1 MEPLTAFLIYKGVET
16 GFNLYTNAQQ
26 NALTA
31 QNYEAQAAELIRAG
45 KENYIFSMQEAKLIR
60 RVAAENARQVE
71 FAGMTALAQEEIAG
85 KARQGRIRSRAGAS
99 GASVNVG
106 TPAQVQISQEF
117 QNQYNQRM
125 IDYNTKYEAARTRL
139 QGQLQADMKEKQA
152 QINYRQAVG
161 QAGTLRGAAG
171 QTRGSRDQSLLGTLF
186 QGLGEGIQG
195 FGMFKRQTPTETKP

>member
-1 MEPLTAFLIYKGVET
+1 MSLVAAFLAYKGVET
-16 GFNLYTNAQQ
+16 AFNLYTTAQQ

-31 QNYEAQAAELIRAG
+31 QNYEAQAAELLRAG
-45 KENYIFSMQEAKLIR
+45 KENYLFSMEEAQLIR

-85 KARQGRIRSRAGAS
+85 KARIGRIRARAGAS

-106 TPAQVQISQEF
+106 TPANVQISQEF

-152 QINYRQAVG
+152 AINLRQAQG
-161 QAGTLRGAAG
+161 QAGVLRGAAG
-171 QTRGSRDQSLLGTLF
+171 ATRGSRDQSLLGTLF
-186 QGLGEGIQG
+186 QGVGSGIMG
-195 FGMFKRQTPTETKP
+195 YGMFK

>member
-1 MEPLTAFLIYKGVET
+1 MSLVAAFLAYKGVET
-16 GFNLYTNAQQ
+16 AFNLYTTAQQ

-31 QNYEAQAAELIRAG
+31 QNYEAQAAELLRAG
-45 KENYIFSMQEAKLIR
+45 KENYLFSLEEAQLIR

-85 KARQGRIRSRAGAS
+85 KARIGRIRARAGAS

-106 TPAQVQISQEF
+106 TPANVQISQEF
-117 QNQYNQRM
+117 QNAYNQRM

-152 QINYRQAVG
+152 AINLRQAQG
-161 QAGTLRGAAG
+161 QAGVLRGAAG
-171 QTRGSRDQSLLGTLF
+171 ATRGSRDQSLLGTLF
-186 QGLGEGIQG
+186 QGVGSGIMG
-195 FGMFKRQTPTETKP
+195 YGMFK

>member
-1 MEPLTAFLIYKGVET
+1 MEALTAFLIYKGVET
-16 GFNLYTNAQQ
+16 GFNLYTQAQQ
-26 NALTA
+26 NAIQA

-152 QINYRQAVG
+152 AINYRQAVG
-161 QAGTLRGAAG
+161 QAGVLQGAAG

-186 QGLGEGIQG
+186 QGLGGAIQG
-195 FGMFKRQTPTETKP
+195 YGIFKKP

>member
-1 MEPLTAFLIYKGVET
+1 MSLVAAFLAYKGVET
-16 GFNLYTNAQQ
+16 AFNLYTTAQQ

-31 QNYEAQAAELIRAG
+31 QNYEAQAAELLRAG
-45 KENYIFSMQEAKLIR
+45 KENYLFSMEEAQLIR

-85 KARQGRIRSRAGAS
+85 KARIGRIRARAGSS

-106 TPAQVQISQEF
+106 TPANVQISQEF

-152 QINYRQAVG
+152 AINLRQAQG
-161 QAGTLRGAAG
+161 QAGVLRGAAG
-171 QTRGSRDQSLLGTLF
+171 ATRGSRDQSLLGTLF
-186 QGLGEGIQG
+186 QGVGSGIQG
-195 FGMFKRQTPTETKP
+195 YGIFK

>member
-1 MEPLTAFLIYKGVET
+1 MDAVTAFLIYKGVET

-31 QNYEAQAAELIRAG
+31 QNYEAQAAEILRAG

-71 FAGMTALAQEEIAG
+71 FAGMTALMQEEIAG

-125 IDYNTKYEAARTRL
+125 IDYNTRYESARTRL
-139 QGQLQADMKEKQA
+139 QGQLQADMKVKQA
-152 QINYRQAVG
+152 QINYRQASG
-161 QAGTLRGAAG
+161 QAEVLRGGAG

-186 QGLGEGIQG
+186 QGIGSGIQG
-195 FGMFKRQTPTETKP
+195 FGMFKKQTPTETKP

>member
-16 GFNLYTNAQQ
+16 GFNLYTQSQQ
-26 NALTA
+26 NAIQA

-45 KENYIFSMQEAKLIR
+45 EENYIFSMQEAQLIR
-60 RVAAENARQVE
+60 RVTAENARQVE

-106 TPAQVQISQEF
+106 TPANVQISQEF
-117 QNQYNQRM
+117 QNAYNQRM

-152 QINYRQAVG
+152 AINYRQAVG
-161 QAGTLRGAAG
+161 QAGTLSGAAG
-171 QTRGSRDQSLLGTLF
+171 ATRGSRDQSLLGTLF
-186 QGLGEGIQG
+186 QGISSGIQG
-195 FGMFKRQTPTETKP
+195 FGMFK

>member
-16 GFNLYTNAQQ
+16 GFNLYTTAQQ
-26 NALTA
+26 NAIQA

-45 KENYIFSMQEAKLIR
+45 KENYIFSMQEAQLIR

-152 QINYRQAVG
+152 AINYRQAVS
-161 QAGTLRGAAG
+161 QAGTLKGAAG
-171 QTRGSRDQSLLGTLF
+171 ATRGSRDQSLLGTLF
-186 QGLGEGIQG
+186 QGIGSGIQG
-195 FGMFKRQTPTETKP
+195 FGIFK

>member
-1 MEPLTAFLIYKGVET
+1 MSLVAAFLAYKGVET
-16 GFNLYTNAQQ
+16 AFNLYTTAQQ

-31 QNYEAQAAELIRAG
+31 QNYEAQAAELLRAG
-45 KENYIFSMQEAKLIR
+45 KENYLFSMEEAQLIR

-106 TPAQVQISQEF
+106 TPANVQISQEF
-117 QNQYNQRM
+117 QNAYNQRM

-152 QINYRQAVG
+152 AINYRQAVG
-161 QAGTLRGAAG
+161 QAGVLKGAAG
-171 QTRGSRDQSLLGTLF
+171 ATRGSRDQSLLGTLF
-186 QGLGEGIQG
+186 QGVGSGIMG
-195 FGMFKRQTPTETKP
+195 YGMFK

>member
-16 GFNLYTNAQQ
+16 GFNLYTQAQQ

-45 KENYIFSMQEAKLIR
+45 EENYIFSMQEAKLIR

-106 TPAQVQISQEF
+106 TPANVQISQEF
-117 QNQYNQRM
+117 QNAYNQRM

-152 QINYRQAVG
+152 AINYRQACG
-161 QAGTLRGAAG
+161 QAGVLKGAAG

-186 QGLGEGIQG
+186 QGISSGIQG
-195 FGMFKRQTPTETKP
+195 YGMFKKP

>member
-16 GFNLYTNAQQ
+16 GFNLYTQAQQ

-45 KENYIFSMQEAKLIR
+45 EENYIFSMQEAKLIR

-106 TPAQVQISQEF
+106 TPANVQISQEF
-117 QNQYNQRM
+117 QNAYNQRM

-152 QINYRQAVG
+152 AINWRQAQG
-161 QAGTLRGAAG
+161 QAGVLRGAAG
-171 QTRGSRDQSLLGTLF
+171 ATRGSRDQSLFGQLF
-186 QGLGEGIQG
+186 QGVGSAFTGSRL
-195 FGMFKRQTPTETKP
+195 FK

>member
-16 GFNLYTNAQQ
+16 GFNLYTTAQQ
-26 NALTA
+26 NAIQA

-45 KENYIFSMQEAKLIR
+45 KENYIFSMQEAQLIR

-106 TPAQVQISQEF
+106 TPANVQISQEF
-117 QNQYNQRM
+117 QNAYNQRM
-125 IDYNTKYEAARTRL
+125 IDYNTKYEGARTRL

-152 QINYRQAVG
+152 AINYRQAVG
-161 QAGTLRGAAG
+161 QAGTLKGAAG

-186 QGLGEGIQG
+186 QGISSGIQG
-195 FGMFKRQTPTETKP
+195 YGMFKKP

>member
-1 MEPLTAFLIYKGVET
+1 MEPLNAAFLIYKGAET
-16 GFNLYTNAQQ
+16 AFNMYTTAQQ
-26 NALTA
+26 NALQA
-31 QNYEAQAAELIRAG
+31 QNYEQQAAELIRAG
-45 KENYIFSMQEAKLIR
+45 EENYIFSMQEAQLIR

-106 TPAQVQISQEF
+106 TPANVQISQEF

-139 QGQLQADMKEKQA
+139 QGQLQADMKVKQA
-152 QINYRQAVG
+152 AINWRQAQG
-161 QAGTLRGAAG
+161 QAGVLRGAAG
-171 QTRGSRDQSLLGTLF
+171 ATRGSRDQSLLGTLF
-186 QGLGEGIQG
+186 QGIGEGITG
-195 FGMFKRQTPTETKP
+195 SRLFG

>member
-186 QGLGEGIQG
+186 QGLGGAIQG
-195 FGMFKRQTPTETKP
+195 YGIFK

>member
-1 MEPLTAFLIYKGVET
+1 MSLVAAFLAYKGVET
-16 GFNLYTNAQQ
+16 AFNLYTTAQQ

-31 QNYEAQAAELIRAG
+31 QNYEAQAAELLKAG
-45 KENYIFSMQEAKLIR
+45 KENYLFSMEEAQLIR

-85 KARQGRIRSRAGAS
+85 KARIGRIRARAGAS

-106 TPAQVQISQEF
+106 TAANVQISQEF

-152 QINYRQAVG
+152 AINLRQAQG
-161 QAGTLRGAAG
+161 QAGVLRGAAG
-171 QTRGSRDQSLLGTLF
+171 ATRGSRDQSLLGTLF
-186 QGLGEGIQG
+186 QGVGSGIMG
-195 FGMFKRQTPTETKP
+195 YGMFK

>member
-16 GFNLYTNAQQ
+16 GFNLYTTAQQ
-26 NALTA
+26 NAIQA

-45 KENYIFSMQEAKLIR
+45 KENYIFSMQEAQLIR

-106 TPAQVQISQEF
+106 TPANVQISQEF
-117 QNQYNQRM
+117 QNAYNQRM

-152 QINYRQAVG
+152 AINYRQAFG
-161 QAGTLRGAAG
+161 QAGVLKGAAG
-171 QTRGSRDQSLLGTLF
+171 ATRGSRDQSLLGTLF
-186 QGLGEGIQG
+186 QGIGSGIQG
-195 FGMFKRQTPTETKP
+195 FGMFK

>member
-16 GFNLYTNAQQ
+16 GFNLYTTAQQ
-26 NALTA
+26 NALQA
-31 QNYEAQAAELIRAG
+31 QNYEQQAAELLKAG
-45 KENYIFSMQEAKLIR
+45 KENYLFSMEEAQLIR

-85 KARQGRIRSRAGAS
+85 KARIGRIRARAGSS

-106 TPAQVQISQEF
+106 TPANVQISQEF
-117 QNQYNQRM
+117 QNAYNQRM

-152 QINYRQAVG
+152 AINYRQAVG
-161 QAGTLRGAAG
+161 QAGVLKGAAG
-171 QTRGSRDQSLLGTLF
+171 ATRGSRDQSLLGTLF
-186 QGLGEGIQG
+186 QGIGSGIQG
-195 FGMFKRQTPTETKP
+195 FGIFK

>member
-161 QAGTLRGAAG
+161 QAGTLKGAAG

-186 QGLGEGIQG
+186 QGLGSGIQG
-195 FGMFKRQTPTETKP
+195 FGIFK

>member
-1 MEPLTAFLIYKGVET
+1 MAVDPLTAFLIYKGVET

-171 QTRGSRDQSLLGTLF
+171 QTRESRDQSLLGTLF
-186 QGLGEGIQG
+186 QGLGGAIQG
-195 FGMFKRQTPTETKP
+195 YGIFK

>member
-1 MEPLTAFLIYKGVET
+1 MAVDPLTAFLIYKGVET

-186 QGLGEGIQG
+186 QGLGGAIQG
-195 FGMFKRQTPTETKP
+195 YGIFK

>member
-16 GFNLYTNAQQ
+16 GFNLYTQAQQ
-26 NALTA
+26 NAIQA

-106 TPAQVQISQEF
+106 TPANVQISQEF

-125 IDYNTKYEAARTRL
+125 IDYNTKYESARTRL

-161 QAGTLRGAAG
+161 QAGTLKGAAG
-171 QTRGSRDQSLLGTLF
+171 ATRGSRDQSLLGTLF
-186 QGLGEGIQG
+186 QGIGSGIQG
-195 FGMFKRQTPTETKP
+195 FGMFK

>member
-1 MEPLTAFLIYKGVET
+1 MGALTAFLIYKGAET
-16 GFNLYTNAQQ
+16 AFNLYTTAQQ

-31 QNYEAQAAELIRAG
+31 QNYEAQAAELLKAG
-45 KENYIFSMQEAKLIR
+45 KENYLFSMEEAQLIR

-85 KARQGRIRSRAGAS
+85 KARVGRIRARAGAS

-106 TPAQVQISQEF
+106 TPANVQISQEF

-125 IDYNTKYEAARTRL
+125 IDYNTKYESARTRH

-152 QINYRQAVG
+152 AINWRQAQG
-161 QAGTLRGAAG
+161 QAGVLRGAAG
-171 QTRGSRDQSLLGTLF
+171 ATRGSRDQSLFGQLF
-186 QGLGEGIQG
+186 QGVGEAFTGSRL
-195 FGMFKRQTPTETKP
+195 F

>member
-16 GFNLYTNAQQ
+16 GFNLYTTAQQ

-31 QNYEAQAAELIRAG
+31 QNYEAQAAELLRAG
-45 KENYIFSMQEAKLIR
+45 KENYLFSMEEAQLIR

-85 KARQGRIRSRAGAS
+85 KARIGRIRARAGAS

-106 TPAQVQISQEF
+106 TAANVQISQEF

-152 QINYRQAVG
+152 AINLRQAQG
-161 QAGTLRGAAG
+161 QAGVLRGAAG
-171 QTRGSRDQSLLGTLF
+171 ATRGSRDQSLLGTLF
-186 QGLGEGIQG
+186 QGVGSGIMG
-195 FGMFKRQTPTETKP
+195 YGMFK

>member
-85 KARQGRIRSRAGAS
+85 NARQGRIRSRAGAS

-186 QGLGEGIQG
+186 QGLGGAIQG
-195 FGMFKRQTPTETKP
+195 YGIFK